1 MNEDEDYFLDD
12 EEDSSDMYVNTTEDD
27 ADIEQAER
35 DDLEQSSSK
44 KSKAAVTADYK
55 SSTLSDFEINLI
67 QRYDN
72 ITAIAKDPKI
82 KSDDVLM
89 MNMARELL
97 YGNPVN
103 TSQGQ
108 VENYVRDL
116 SNKQGRARASF
127 NTKLSENN
135 VFEVDGEDDDDDQ
148 INRDLVEENTLLI
161 SRFVEYLAN
170 RDLSKDS
177 KVSINHKQRHIPALI
192 IFLFYTGN
200 DKLVTN
206 CDTLPP
212 VYKRQVENAN
222 KTLVK
227 KRFEL
232 VEELAK
238 RYEEIGHKEM
248 AKLVRK
254 KQLSFFDRE
263 PATLKTIVEFKGIIT
278 DEDIEIYKKEI
289 RPKYMNISKAI
300 TQEIASDLIQVC
312 VDEKRLI
319 FQPMKDK
326 TRFEAIQEM
335 KDIFANWVKENYQD
349 SDIANRILWQN

>member
-12 EEDSSDMYVNTTEDD
+12 EEDSSDVYVNTTEDD

-35 DDLEQSSSK
+35 EDLEQSSSN
-44 KSKAAVTADYK
+44 KSKAAITADYK
-55 SSTLSDFEINLI
+55 SSKLSDFEINLI

-72 ITAIAKDPKI
+72 IVSITKDSKI

-89 MNMARELL
+89 TNMARELL
-97 YGNPVN
+97 FGNPMN
-103 TSQGQ
+103 TSQNQ
-108 VENYVRDL
+108 VEKFIRDL
-116 SNKQGRARASF
+116 SNKQGRSRATF
-127 NTKLSENN
+127 NTKLSDANSFDVE
-135 VFEVDGEDDDDDQ
+135 GDDLDDDQ

-161 SRFVEYLAN
+161 SRFIEYLAN

-200 DKLVTN
+200 DKLVSS
-206 CDTLPP
+206 CDTLPQ

-222 KTLVK
+222 KKLVK
-227 KRFEL
+227 MKFDL

-238 RYEEIGHKEM
+238 RYDEIGHKEM

-263 PATLKTIVEFKGIIT
+263 PATLKNIVEFAGIIT

-289 RPKYMNISKAI
+289 RPRYMNISKAI
-300 TQEIASDLIQVC
+300 TQEVASDLIQVC

-326 TRFEAIQEM
+326 TRFEAIQEV
-335 KDIFANWVKENYQD
+335 KEVFSNWVKENYQD
-349 SDIANRILWQN
+349 SDIANRILWQ